1 MTGNGSKYRF
11 SLVTVKEGIKAAC
24 LRTQAVGIK
33 APLQVSSEGHV
44 IVKKSN
50 NLISLRPI
58 FLSPKNVRGVP
69 RDLGPPPSRN
79 MVKSIYYLQ
88 GDTQMLLDN

>member
-69 RDLGPPPSRN
+69 RGPGPPPPAGIWLRAST
-79 MVKSIYYLQ
+79 IYRV
-88 GDTQMLLDN
+88 THKCC